1 MAEGLIAMDIYKSEL
16 WLKDIDSVSANIPE
30 LSELKNKTVMI
41 TGAAGLVCSPIVYIF
56 VRYNETHEETI
67 QIAVAGRWFEEMEQR
82 FGSLVY
88 KDYFRFVTYDAAS
101 PVNKIDIS
109 ADYIIHGASNASPD
123 MIVKEPVETLMGN
136 VLGLKNLFDYAKNH
150 GTKRI
155 LYISSSEVY
164 GQKQDDK
171 PFTETEYGFIDILN
185 PRSSY
190 SVGKRAAE
198 TLCVSYSSEYG
209 VESVMVRPGHIYG
222 PTASPYDKR
231 VSSAWAYSV
240 ARGEDIVMK
249 SDGAQIRSYCYCLDC
264 ASAIIKVLMRGENCQ
279 AYNISN
285 PNSII
290 SIKDMAEMLVDSA
303 GVQLKMELP
312 TEDERKGFNPM
323 SNSSLESHKL
333 ISLGWK
339 GCFDA
344 PIGFEHTVKILR
356 EMVK

>member
-1 MAEGLIAMDIYKSEL
+1 M
-16 WLKDIDSVSANIPE
+16 
-30 LSELKNKTVMI
+30 
-41 TGAAGLVCSPIVYIF
+41 
-56 VRYNETHEETI
+56 
-67 QIAVAGRWFEEMEQR
+67 
-82 FGSLVY
+82 
-88 KDYFRFVTYDAAS
+88 
-101 PVNKIDIS
+101 
-109 ADYIIHGASNASPD
+109 
-123 MIVKEPVETLMGN
+123 
-136 VLGLKNLFDYAKNH
+136 
-150 GTKRI
+150 
-155 LYISSSEVY
+155 
-164 GQKQDDK
+164 
-171 PFTETEYGFIDILN
+171 
-185 PRSSY
+185 
-190 SVGKRAAE
+190 
-198 TLCVSYSSEYG
+198 
-209 VESVMVRPGHIYG
+209 
-222 PTASPYDKR
+222 
-231 VSSAWAYSV
+231 
-240 ARGEDIVMK
+240 MK

-356 EMVK
+356 EMVKGK